1 MQVATTHVHGTRH
14 LTPARMKTVRSGNAH
29 TPSKLVKW
37 KREEKRMKKKFGFDS
52 KQYRHFRTGRFQNVK
67 VT

>member
-1 MQVATTHVHGTRH
+1 
-14 LTPARMKTVRSGNAH
+14 MKTVRSGNAH